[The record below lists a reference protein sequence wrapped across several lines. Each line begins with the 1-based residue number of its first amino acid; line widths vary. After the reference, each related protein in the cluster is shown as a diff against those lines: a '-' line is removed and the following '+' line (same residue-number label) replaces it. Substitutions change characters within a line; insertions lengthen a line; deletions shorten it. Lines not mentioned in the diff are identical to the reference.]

1 MTETTTYFPK
11 QQLRTT
17 ASFKN
22 SSGAAVNPDTITMTI
37 SKVHSGTETVIST
50 LAKADLTTD
59 ITGTYYY
66 DFTPG
71 TNGPGNYFFNW
82 VSTNPNT
89 EQETCAVVV
98 DSHRV

>member
-1 MTETTTYFPK
+1 MAETTYFPK

-22 SSGAAVNPDTITMTI
+22 SSGVATNPDTITMTI
-37 SKVHSGTETVIST
+37 SKVHAGVETIIST
-50 LAKADLTTD
+50 LVKTDLTTD

-71 TNGPGNYFFNW
+71 ANGTGTYYFNW

-89 EQETCAVVV
+89 EMEESVAVV
-98 DSHRV
+98 DSHRA

>member
-1 MTETTTYFPK
+1 MTAITYFPK
-11 QQLRTT
+11 QQLRST

-22 SSGAAVNPDTITMTI
+22 SSGAAATPDTITLTI
-37 SKVHSGTETVIST
+37 SKVHAGTETVIQT
-50 LAKADLTTD
+50 LAKTDLTTD

-71 TNGPGNYFFNW
+71 TNGAGEYFFNW

-89 EQETCAVVV
+89 EMEESVVV
-98 DSHRV
+98 EDPHR